1 MRYWP
6 SVRSRRLDFGLVF
19 FCVFFFFLDEVEVH
33 IDRKKR
39 TRLISSHFDWKARL
53 RRDLISNKMIIALL
67 RNHTCLF
74 RETRKK
80 ANCFCNNPAL
90 IVFLCFDC
98 LLPLFVTLSL
108 TLSKKYELCMS
119 APSFFFPLML
129 PSVFKAGNREQARW
143 AHLSRSDS
151 QSEHKIHPRARG

>member
-1 MRYWP
+1 MT
-6 SVRSRRLDFGLVF
+6 
-19 FCVFFFFLDEVEVH
+19 E
-33 IDRKKR
+33 
-39 TRLISSHFDWKARL
+39 KARL
-53 RRDLISNKMIIALL
+53 RKDLISNKMIIALL

-80 ANCFCNNPAL
+80 ANSFCSNPAL

-98 LLPLFVTLSL
+98 LLPLFMTLSL

-129 PSVFKAGNREQARW
+129 PSVIKAGNREQARW

-151 QSEHKIHPRARG
+151 QQNTRFTREHVDSQSEHRICPQARDRCLPYIMNLVDRTK